1 MCARV
6 KSGATVDDHLCVW
19 NLILI
24 KKSHSFIYKV
34 FGWVSSRIRSFLL
47 SGLI

>member
-6 KSGATVDDHLCVW
+6 KSGVTVDDNLCVW

-24 KKSHSFIYKV
+24 ERCYSFIYEV

-47 SGLI
+47 LDLV